1 MSSDLRAQLQRTLGD
16 SYTLE
21 HELGGGGMSR
31 VFVAKELSL
40 DRLVV
45 VKVLSPELAAAVS
58 QERFRREIQFAAR
71 LQHPH
76 IVPVLATG
84 SSDGLPFYTMPYQAG
99 ESLRDRLTRDG
110 ALPVRDTVA
119 ILRDVAQALAYAHTH
134 GIVHR
139 DIKPENILLT
149 GGVAMVT
156 DFGVAKA
163 ISLSG
168 SAQSLT
174 SVGIA
179 LGTPM
184 YMAPEQ
190 GTGDPASDQR
200 ADLYA
205 LGAVAYEMLT
215 GAPLFPGRSAQ
226 KVLVAHAV
234 ETPKPV
240 IERRADTPPTLAAL
254 VMKCLEKDPA
264 TRPASATE
272 VLNVLDATT
281 SGGAPPIPPA
291 RRTRPG
297 AKMLGAL
304 AIVLVIAA
312 AVVFVA
318 ERRAPAGDT
327 ERSIAVLPFENASGE
342 QESEYFGD
350 GMAEELINGLSKVP
364 NLRVAARTSAFAF
377 RGKNADVRTIG
388 KNLNV
393 ATILEGSVRK
403 AGTRLRVSARLVD
416 ASNGYE
422 LWSDEY
428 EREMTDVFGVQDE
441 LARAIVTALQLHLAP
456 GGVTDLSRRGTN
468 NVEAYNLYLRGRYFF
483 ERRTKD
489 GFTAAVKFFSD
500 AIAADSN
507 YAAAYSGLA
516 DSYAL
521 LTTFGYFS
529 PNELM
534 PKAKVAALRG
544 VALDSMNAEAHTSL
558 GFIYNLYDWDYPKAY
573 AEYSRA
579 VELDP
584 RYSTAQ
590 LFFAWYF
597 MTVEKPDEAVAR
609 ARIGISVDP
618 ISLIINSRLGL
629 MLYLGGHVPE
639 AIEQEKRTL
648 ELDPN
653 YGIAFSALARAQYA
667 AGNCSAA
674 LDAAR
679 HASERVGPWE
689 GAVLGFMAAR
699 CGDRPLAE
707 RELKTQLDKVTAHE
721 YVPPD
726 LIAKLY
732 AGLGDKE
739 HAVEWLERAYT
750 DRVWAMTILQLDPMY
765 DNLRGE
771 PRFQRL
777 MRKMR
782 HE

>member
-1 MSSDLRAQLQRTLGD
+1 MSADLRSQLQRTLGD
-16 SYTLE
+16 TYTLE

-31 VFVAKELSL
+31 VFVARERSL

-76 IVPVLATG
+76 IVPVLSTG
-84 SSDGLPFYTMPYQAG
+84 TSGDLPYYTMPYQAG
-99 ESLRDRLTRDG
+99 ESLRERLAREG
-110 ALPVRDTVA
+110 ALPVRETTA

-168 SAQSLT
+168 SEHTLT

-205 LGAVAYEMLT
+205 LGAVAYEMLC

-234 ETPKPV
+234 EMPKPV
-240 IERRADTPPTLAAL
+240 SECRPDCPPALAAL
-254 VMKCLEKDPA
+254 VMRCLEKDPA
-264 TRPASATE
+264 ARPASAMA
-272 VLNVLDATT
+272 VLSELDAVS
-281 SGGAPPIPPA
+281 SGGAPPVPA
-291 RRTRPG
+291 SRRRPS
-297 AKMLGAL
+297 AR
-304 AIVLVIAA
+304 AIVALGLAA
-312 AVVFVA
+312 LLAVAATVVA
-318 ERRAPAGDT
+318 DRRAPAGDA

-403 AGTRLRVSARLVD
+403 AGTRIRVTARLVD

-428 EREMTDVFGVQDE
+428 QREMTDVFGVQDE
-441 LARAIVTALQLHLAP
+441 LARAIVAALRLHLAP
-456 GGVTDLSRRGTN
+456 GGGASLARRGTT
-468 NVEAYNLYLRGRYFF
+468 NVDAYNLYLRGRYFF
-483 ERRTKD
+483 EKRTRE
-489 GFTAAVKFFSD
+489 GFMTAVKQFSD
-500 AIAADSN
+500 AIAADSS

-521 LTTFGYFS
+521 LTTFGYFA
-529 PNELM
+529 PNDLM

-544 VALDSMNAEAHTSL
+544 VALDSMSAEAHASL
-558 GFIYNLYDWDYPKAY
+558 GFIYNLYEWDYPKAQ
-573 AEYSRA
+573 AEYARA
-579 VELDP
+579 IQLDP

-590 LFFAWYF
+590 LFYAWYF
-597 MTVEKPDEAVAR
+597 MTVSQTDRAVAQ
-609 ARIGISVDP
+609 ARVGLAADP
-618 ISLIINSRLGL
+618 FSLILNSRLGL
-629 MLYLGGHVPE
+629 MLLLNGQVQ
-639 AIEQEKRTL
+639 ASIDQERRTL

-653 YGIAFSALARAQYA
+653 YGIASSALARGLYAQ
-667 AGNCSAA
+667 GDCPGA
-674 LDAAR
+674 LEAAR
-679 HASERVGPWE
+679 QASEHVGPWE
-689 GAVLGFMAAR
+689 GSVLGFMAAR

-707 RELKTQLDKVTAHE
+707 RELKTQLDKVARHE
-721 YVPPD
+721 YVPAD
-726 LIAKLY
+726 LVAKLY
-732 AGLGDKE
+732 AGLGDTE
-739 HAVEWLERAYT
+739 HAIAWLERAYT
-750 DRVWAMTILQLDPMY
+750 DRIWAMTIVQLDPMY
-765 DNLRGE
+765 DNLRGD
-771 PRFQRL
+771 PRFKAL

-782 HE
+782 PE